1 MGQAKRRGTLE
12 DRIAQSKLRR
22 ELVERERMLRQSE
35 QARRFEQLR
44 QRMIGELETKGI
56 DTIIAERT
64 AELERQL

>member
-1 MGQAKRRGTLE
+1 
-12 DRIAQSKLRR
+12 
-22 ELVERERMLRQSE
+22 MLRQSE